1 MPKHKK
7 STESV
12 KTRAT
17 SFYQL
22 PVIKYKEK
30 YYLTTHDL
38 RYFIYNERGYFNTS
52 FSAYMKQ
59 KVSIGKEKTTLLAS
73 ILLRWIKKDKNS
85 IIDPKKYSILSN
97 TVKSKGIVL
106 FEYNEFEKHF
116 KRKLK
121 ERIVS
126 EVSTKFHEAMD
137 VFKHLIDINVKWNV
151 KKHAVIID
159 LDNSTLIMQE
169 GGDDIEDEPYVDM
182 EDVTFYGDNDN
193 NDALNSISVRKENVN
208 NNNISFVSDN
218 NALNISN
225 INNNNNNTV
234 TEDESNNG
242 SMIDAALSTSNAL
255 LDNNDFPPMPI
266 EDDHNNNLFKL
277 ILKQLENERKKYKNN
292 ELLFY
297 SNESLHSIC
306 LNIYLSSICKDCKFV
321 ESNDKLTN
329 EEKAYIFFLVN
340 KMLIELNENERVW
353 KEEDLKRLKELQ
365 TSCWNVV
372 RIYWP
377 EEMKRMSNDQ
387 KKNEENVIIV
397 ERGLKVK
404 TELIFGRLFQ
414 NVMEDLV
421 NIEAELDKL

>member
-1 MPKHKK
+1 MPKQK
-7 STESV
+7 SLPEGI

-17 SFYQL
+17 SFYQM
-22 PVIKYKEK
+22 PVVKHENK
-30 YYLTTHDL
+30 YYLTTFDL
-38 RYFIYNERGYFNTS
+38 RHFIYNEKGYFNN
-52 FSAYMKQ
+52 FRFYLKQ
-59 KVSIGKEKTTLLAS
+59 KVSIGKEKTTQLAS
-73 ILLRWIKKDKNS
+73 ILHRWLKEDENC
-85 IIDPKKYSILSN
+85 IINPNKYSAFTN
-97 TVKSKGIVL
+97 RVKNKGTVL
-106 FEYNEFEKHF
+106 FEYFEFEKYF

-126 EVSTKFHEAMD
+126 EVSTKLHEAMD
-137 VFKHLIDINVKWNV
+137 SFKHLIDINVKWNV
-151 KKHAVIID
+151 KKHAAIID

-218 NALNISN
+218 SALNISN
-225 INNNNNNTV
+225 INNNNNTV
-234 TEDESNNG
+234 AEDENNNG

-266 EDDHNNNLFKL
+266 EDDHNLFKL

-340 KMLIELNENERVW
+340 KMLIELNENERIW

-387 KKNEENVIIV
+387 KKSEENVIIV

-421 NIEAELDKL
+421 NIKAELDRL